1 MNEQTTNP
9 RLLAYLKRQNNT
21 GKIVLFT
28 AWFLSVGSL
37 FVLGDNVLSA
47 VTALCIAGTGWFAG
61 GYYISRSFL
70 VVKRPGIYR
79 IALSLLFVAGALW
92 FWHRVWVNEFG
103 TRDYDFGTLKIILSL
118 PFIFFFP
125 LLDGLIRYNYRTG
138 VYRRISERFQ

>member
-9 RLLAYLKRQNNT
+9 RLLAYLKRQKNT
-21 GKIVLFT
+21 GKIVLFA
-28 AWFLSVGSL
+28 AWFLSVDSL
-37 FVLGDNVLSA
+37 FLLGDEIYSA
-47 VTALCIAGTGWFAG
+47 ITALCIAGTGWFAG

-92 FWHRVWVNEFG
+92 FWYHVWVNQFG
-103 TRDYDFGTLKIILSL
+103 TRDYDYGTIKIILSL
-118 PFIFFFP
+118 PFLFFFP

-138 VYRRISERFQ
+138 MYRRISERFG